1 MNRTMPISRSGIRQN
16 SASHS
21 RNSCAFRYGLALY
34 SLALL
39 LVFDPA
45 AVHAQPVLPASLRD
59 VGFDQKLDTQ
69 VPLELTFRDEDGRAV
84 RLRDYFDG
92 KPMILVLAYYRCP
105 MLCDQV
111 LNGLV
116 RAMLDLPF
124 DAGKEFDVL
133 TVSFDPREQPALA
146 AAKKKNYLERYG
158 RPGAERGWHFLTGDE
173 DNIQRLAQAVGFRYR
188 YDAKN
193 DQYAHA
199 SGIMLLT
206 PDGKLS
212 RYFFDVRFAPRDLR
226 LGLVEASE
234 QRIGSPADQVL
245 LYCFHYDPIEGR
257 YGPTII
263 NFVRAGGVLTMIG
276 IGVFTYCLW
285 RGGRRTPLESK
296 DLTPAAERPRG

>member
-1 MNRTMPISRSGIRQN
+1 MNRALMLSLF
-16 SASHS
+16 ASLP
-21 RNSCAFRYGLALY
+21 GLAP
-34 SLALL
+34 LA
-39 LVFDPA
+39 
-45 AVHAQPVLPASLRD
+45 AQPALPPSIRA
-59 VGFDQKLDTQ
+59 VGFDQKLDEQ
-69 VPLELTFRDEDGRAV
+69 VPLDAVFRDETGRAV
-84 RLRDYFDG
+84 TLGDYFDG
-92 KPMILVLAYYRCP
+92 KPVVLVLAYYRCP

-124 DAGKEFDVL
+124 DAGKEFNVV

-158 RPGAERGWHFLTGDE
+158 RPGADHGWHFLTGDE
-173 DNIQRLAQAVGFRYR
+173 DSIRRLTQAVGFRYH

-199 SGIMLLT
+199 SGIMVLT
-206 PDGKLS
+206 PTGKLS

-245 LYCFHYDPIEGR
+245 LFCFHYDPMEGR
-257 YGPTII
+257 YGPTVI
-263 NFVRAGGVLTMIG
+263 NFVRVGGVLTVIG
-276 IGVFTYCLW
+276 LGIFAWYLW
-285 RGGRRTPLESK
+285 RADRRTRSAE
-296 DLTPAAERPRG
+296 PAKTR